1 LSGNQKKPLA
11 SMTAFARQ
19 AGGHEGLSWSW
30 ELKSVNS
37 KGLELRARLPQGF
50 EALDAQL
57 RQRLPKNLTRG
68 SLQINLTLDRSQ
80 QEQEVRL
87 NEAVLTQLLAE
98 AKRLETEQGLA
109 PARVDGLLAI
119 KGVVEVIDPSDGEEA
134 KEAREAALLA
144 DFDAAVDSL
153 VAVRRREGEHLLGL
167 INGFLGQLLSLTQ
180 EAGDLAA
187 TQPETLK
194 QRLTEQLNELLGGES
209 GQGLGQGQGLT
220 PERLA
225 QEVALLAAKADVR
238 EELDRLAGHIAA
250 VSDLL
255 DEGGAVGRRLDF
267 LCQEL
272 NREANTLCSKSSD
285 MALTRVGLSLKAT
298 VDQLRE
304 QIQNVE

>member
-1 LSGNQKKPLA
+1 
-11 SMTAFARQ
+11 MTAFARQ

-57 RQRLPKNLTRG
+57 RQRLPKKLTRG

-119 KGVVEVIDPSDGEEA
+119 KGVVEVIDPLDGEEA

-194 QRLTEQLNELLGGES
+194 QRLTEQLNELLGGET
-209 GQGLGQGQGLT
+209 GQGQGLT

>member
-1 LSGNQKKPLA
+1 MSGNQKKPLA

-50 EALDAQL
+50 EALDARL
-57 RQRLPKNLTRG
+57 RQRLPKKLTRG

-119 KGVVEVIDPSDGEEA
+119 KGVVEVIDPLDGEEA

-194 QRLTEQLNELLGGES
+194 QRLTEQLNELLGGET
-209 GQGLGQGQGLT
+209 GQGQGLT

>member
-1 LSGNQKKPLA
+1 MSGNQKKPLA

-57 RQRLPKNLTRG
+57 RQRLPKKLTRG

-119 KGVVEVIDPSDGEEA
+119 KGVVEVIDPLDGEEA

-194 QRLTEQLNELLGGES
+194 QRLTEQLNELLGGET
-209 GQGLGQGQGLT
+209 GQGQGLT